1 MYALEK
7 ALIEKPITIESVYKG
22 EERPAGWDGQLADKF
37 ICKLS
42 YGDSN
47 LELPFYMG
55 LGNRVNGKPH
65 NPSVADVL
73 SCLLNDAFAMELTY
87 SEWCSEYGYDY
98 NDRTAER
105 IFKQCNDMGKQL
117 KRFLGDDF
125 EYFME
130 NNEY

>member
-22 EERPAGWDGQLADKF
+22 EEKTAGWGDQKADKF
-37 ICKLS
+37 ICNLS
-42 YGDSN
+42 YKNNN
-47 LELPFYMG
+47 LELPFFMG
-55 LGNRVNGKPH
+55 KGNRVNNEPQ
-65 NPSVADVL
+65 NPSVAEVL
-73 SCLLNDAFAMELTY
+73 NCLLIEAFALELTF
-87 SEWCSEYGYDY
+87 SDWCSEYGYDA
-98 NDRTAER
+98 DSRTAES
-105 IFKQCNDMGKQL
+105 IFKRCNEMGKQL